1 MIPIYRTIMN
11 SKMKKIK
18 NWLLNIARRILR
30 QELQDLQNQNNK
42 LSEEV
47 QTLQRRIEDDMI
59 CKTNAFVPQSIIS
72 ELTRILPPAN
82 MLAGD
87 LFENLK
93 RLNSNLLSLINVS
106 IIDETRGIL
115 RLTFRINKINE
126 LFCIYRRQD
135 TLSYNMF
142 GFDTEINTAYW
153 SMDGIKVM
161 SNKDFEL
168 ILTAIMAQKNALQ
181 ELSEEL

>member
-1 MIPIYRTIMN
+1 
-11 SKMKKIK
+11 MKKIR
-18 NWLLNIARRILR
+18 NYLLKIARRILR
-30 QELQDLQNQNNK
+30 QELQDLQSQNKK

-47 QTLQRRIEDDMI
+47 QTLQRRMAEDRT

-82 MLAGD
+82 ILAGD
-87 LFENLK
+87 LFANLK

-106 IIDETRGIL
+106 VIDDTKGIL

-142 GFDTEINTAYW
+142 GVDTEIITAYW
-153 SMDGIKVM
+153 AMDGVKVM
-161 SNKDFEL
+161 SDKDFEL
-168 ILTAIMAQKNALQ
+168 ILTAVMAQKNALQ
-181 ELSEEL
+181 EPS